1 MKDTE
6 FNEIARKT
14 FADCEKI
21 LGMKNIEYS
30 GINDRL
36 HNFKV
41 AGRMLN
47 VTPEVALMG
56 MKIKHTVS
64 IYDIVNSV
72 TNRNLPSLDMINEKI
87 GDEIN
92 YLVLLKALIVERME
106 TREDL
111 NKNTINNLEKMNREI
126 YG

>member
-14 FADCEKI
+14 FADCEKV

-47 VTPEVALMG
+47 ITPEVALMG

-64 IYDIVNSV
+64 VYDIVNNIV
-72 TNRNLPSLDMINEKI
+72 NGNLPDLDVLNEKI
-87 GDEIN
+87 CDEIN
-92 YLVLLKALIVERME
+92 YLVLLKALIVER
-106 TREDL
+106 T
-111 NKNTINNLEKMNREI
+111 EKYE
-126 YG
+126 